1 MVIRKA
7 NREDSEG
14 IYRLEI
20 DTFSIPWS
28 KEAIVKG
35 FENTFANY
43 FIAEED
49 NQIIGYIGVWKV
61 LEEGQITNIAVHK
74 DYRRRGIGKE
84 LIKTLMNFGR
94 EEKIEVFLLE
104 VRKSNEAAKKL
115 YEQMGF
121 THLGIR
127 KNYYQKPTEDAVLM
141 EMRI

>member
-28 KEAIVKG
+28 KEAIIKE